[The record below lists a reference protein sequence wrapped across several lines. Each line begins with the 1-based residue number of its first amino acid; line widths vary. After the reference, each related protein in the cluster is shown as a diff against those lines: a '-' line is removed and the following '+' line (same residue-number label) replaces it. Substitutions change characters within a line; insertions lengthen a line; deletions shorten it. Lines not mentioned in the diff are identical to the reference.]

1 MYTRAE
7 LNRKLNRNLLSLS
20 LIALLI
26 LMPMVGFGQGQK
38 TSKSGK
44 GAAPK
49 QQPPPEPTKTD
60 ATKKAEG
67 EDKKPDEQKPEDENK
82 PRDPMSTATFNGLR
96 LRLIGPAFTSGRV
109 VGIAVDPNN
118 PARYFVAAASGGVW
132 KTVNAG
138 TTWTPVFDRE
148 ASYSIG
154 CIVLDPKNPL
164 TVWVGTGENNSQR
177 SVSYGNG
184 VYRSD
189 DSGKTWKNVGLKT
202 SEHIGRIAIDPKD
215 SNVVY
220 VAAQGPLWGPGGDR
234 GLYKTTDGGKTWK
247 QILKIS
253 EHTGVTEVV
262 IDPQNPETLYAAAY
276 QRRRHMW
283 TLIDGGPESA
293 LYKSTDAGAT
303 WNKLRAGLPTTEM
316 GRIGLAISPVDSNV
330 IYAQVEA
337 ADRKGGIFRSN
348 DRGGSWERRNEYDT
362 TAMYYSRIVADPKD
376 VDRLYVMNVFLMVS
390 DDGGRTLRRLG
401 ERSKHVDNH
410 EIWVNPGNTD
420 HYLVGGDGG
429 VYESFDRGVFWEFK
443 SNLPITQ
450 FYDVTTDNG
459 KPFYNVYGGTQDNF
473 SVGGPSRTRNASGIA
488 NSDWFVTVGGDGFRS
503 QVDPEDPN
511 TIYAESQN
519 GGLARFD
526 KRTGQRI
533 GIQPQIGR
541 GEDPLRWN
549 WDSPFI
555 ISPHSHTRLYFA
567 ADKLFRSDDR
577 GDSWQLVSGQLS
589 RGLDRD
595 KLPVMGK
602 IWSIDAVAKNAST
615 AHFGNASALAESPK
629 KDGLIYIG
637 TDDGLLQITEDGGKS
652 WRRVEKPLD
661 VPELAYVSRIVAS
674 NTDTNTV
681 YVAFENHQNADFKPY
696 LLKSTDAGRTWTS
709 IKGNLPANQP
719 VWAIA
724 EDHVNPN
731 LLFAGTE
738 FGLFF
743 SIDGGQKWVPLKGG
757 LPTIAVRDLN
767 IQKRENDLVVATFGR
782 GIYILDNYTP
792 LRALTPE
799 TLKQEALL
807 FPVKDA
813 MMYIQAQPIGGRGK
827 SFQGE
832 SYYTAENPPF
842 GATFTYY
849 LKDALKT
856 KKEKRQEQERE
867 TAKKGATISIPSRS
881 QLSSEEEEEAP
892 AIIFTVTD
900 SGGRVVRRLTG
911 PITAGV
917 QRVSWDLRSPAASL
931 PPPPNPE
938 TEDPFSEGPSG
949 PLVMPGTY
957 KVAVARRVDGV
968 IRPFGQTQE
977 FQVTVEG
984 QENMS
989 ASDRAALVEFQQKVA
1004 RLQRAV
1010 NGALEAANA
1019 LKPRLAAIRRALI
1032 ETPSAGE
1039 ALLAEATALDK
1050 RTNEILRAL
1059 RGDNALRSRNMNLP
1073 PSINERVGDIVGGQ
1087 RMSTSRPTQTQIN
1100 QYAAAAQDFET
1111 TLAQLRQLIEGDL
1124 LRLEKQMEAAGA
1136 PWTPGRIPE
1145 WKPEP

>member
-1 MYTRAE
+1 MPKCAGNHYSKH
-7 LNRKLNRNLLSLS
+7 LFLLFLV
-20 LIALLI
+20 ALLCAA
-26 LMPMVGFGQGQK
+26 LMATFAQAQRRSQRGNDVD
-38 TSKSGK
+38 
-44 GAAPK
+44 APT
-49 QQPPPEPTKTD
+49 QQPSPEPQKSPE
-60 ATKKAEG
+60 A
-67 EDKKPDEQKPEDENK
+67 KKPDEEKPDDENK

-96 LRLIGPAFTSGRV
+96 LRSIGPAFTSGRV
-109 VGIAVDPNN
+109 IGLAVDPNN
-118 PARYFVAAASGGVW
+118 PSHYFVASASGGVW
-132 KTVNAG
+132 KTLNAG

-148 ASYSIG
+148 GSYSIG
-154 CIVLDPKNPL
+154 CIALDPKNPL

-184 VYRSD
+184 VYRSED
-189 DSGKTWKNVGLKT
+189 GGKTWKNVGLKT

-215 SNVVY
+215 SNIVY

-253 EHTGVTEVV
+253 ENTGVTDVV

-303 WNKLRAGLPTTEM
+303 WNKLRAGLPTTDM

-348 DRGGSWERRNEYDT
+348 DRGGSWERRNEFDA
-362 TAMYYSRIVADPKD
+362 TAMYYARIVADPKN

-390 DDGGRTLRRLG
+390 DDGGKTLRRLG
-401 ERSKHVDNH
+401 EKSKHVDNH
-410 EIWVNPGNTD
+410 EIWIDPNNND
-420 HYLVGGDGG
+420 HYLVGCDGG
-429 VYESFDRGVFWEFK
+429 VYESFDRGANWDFK
-443 SNLPITQ
+443 SNLPVTQ
-450 FYDVTTDNG
+450 FYDVTTDNA
-459 KPFYNVYGGTQDNF
+459 KPFYNVYGGAQDNF
-473 SVGGPSRTRNASGIA
+473 AFGGPSRTRNASGIV
-488 NSDWFVTVGGDGFRS
+488 NSDWFVTQGGDGFRT

-511 TIYAESQN
+511 TIYAELQN
-519 GGLARFD
+519 GNIIRYD
-526 KRTGQRI
+526 KRTGERM
-533 GIQPQIGR
+533 GIQPQVGS

-577 GDSWQLVSGQLS
+577 GDSWQVLSGQLS

-595 KLPVMGK
+595 KLAVMGR

-615 AHFGNASALAESPK
+615 AFFGNASALAESPRK
-629 KDGLIYIG
+629 EGLIYIG

-661 VPELAYVSRIVAS
+661 VPEMAYVSRIVAS
-674 NTDTNTV
+674 NHDANTV
-681 YVAFENHQNADFKPY
+681 YVAFENRQNADFKPY
-696 LLKSTDAGRTWTS
+696 LLKSTDAGRTWTA
-709 IKGNLPANQP
+709 IKSNLPANQP

-731 LLFAGTE
+731 LLFVGTE

-743 SIDGGQKWVPLKGG
+743 TVDSGQKWVQLKGG
-757 LPTIAVRDLN
+757 MPTIQVRDLA
-767 IQKRENDLVVATFGR
+767 IQKRENDLVVGTFGR
-782 GIYILDNYTP
+782 GIYILDNYTA
-792 LRALTPE
+792 LRSITPE
-799 TLKQEALL
+799 MLKQEALL

-813 MMYIQAQPIGGRGK
+813 LMYIQAQPIGGRGK

-832 SYYTAENPPF
+832 SFFTAENPPF
-842 GATFTYY
+842 GANFTYY
-849 LKDALKT
+849 LKNALKT
-856 KKEKRQEQERE
+856 KKEKRQEAERDA
-867 TAKKGATISIPSRS
+867 TKKGVVLAMPNRS
-881 QLSSEEEEEAP
+881 DLSAEEEEEAP

-900 SGGRVVRRLTG
+900 ASGHVVRRLTG

-917 QRVSWDLRSPAASL
+917 QRVAWDLRYPPPSL

-938 TEDPFSEGPSG
+938 TEDPFNEGPAG

-957 KVAVARRVDGV
+957 KVSAARRVDGV
-968 IRPFGQTQE
+968 LTTLGQPQE
-977 FQVTVEG
+977 FQVVVEG
-984 QENMS
+984 QENMP
-989 ASDRAALVEFQQKVA
+989 AADRAALVEFQQKVA

-1010 NGALEAANA
+1010 SGALEAANA
-1019 LKPRLAAIRRALI
+1019 LKPRLAAIRRALL

-1039 ALLAEATALDK
+1039 SLLADATTLDK
-1050 RTNEILRAL
+1050 RTNDILRAL

-1073 PSINERVGDIVGGQ
+1073 PSIAERVGDIVGGQ
-1087 RMSTSRPTQTQIN
+1087 RMSTSRPTQTQMN

-1136 PWTPGRIPE
+1136 PWTPGRIPD